1 MEIKGKT
8 IVITGSGSGLG
19 KAMALGFAKKGGNI
33 VVSDIKEESVIATVK
48 EISELG
54 VKAHGIIG
62 NVSVEADAIRLMEE
76 SVSHFSSLDVAIL
89 NAGILRDGL
98 LVRVDKETKKVKGKL
113 SLEQWQSVI
122 DVNLTGVFLTGREA
136 AVQMIDSG
144 KGGVIIP
151 ISSVAMHGNVGQSN
165 YSAAKAGVASM
176 TKLWAQELKNYK
188 IRVAGIA
195 PGFIATEMV
204 LKDMKAEA
212 LDKWKSLIPIGRL
225 GEPSEISHTAEFIVE
240 NDLIDGVVLEA
251 SGGIKI

>member
-8 IVITGSGSGLG
+8 IIITGSGSGLG
-19 KAMALGFAKKGGNI
+19 KSMALGFAKKGGNI
-33 VVSDIKEESVIATVK
+33 VVTDVNEVAIQTVV
-48 EISELG
+48 SEVQSLG
-54 VKAHGIIG
+54 VKAIG
-62 NVSVEADAIRLMEE
+62 VQANVAREDDVVRLMDEAE
-76 SVSHFSSLDVAIL
+76 KAFGSIDVSIL

-98 LVRVDKETKKVKGKL
+98 LVKVDKETKKVKGKM
-113 SLEQWQSVI
+113 SLDQWQSVI
-122 DVNLTGVFLTGREA
+122 DVNLTGVFLTARES
-136 AVQMIDSG
+136 AVKMINSG

-151 ISSVAMHGNVGQSN
+151 ISSVAMHGNPGQTN
-165 YSAAKAGVASM
+165 YSAAKAGVATM
-176 TKLWAQELKNYK
+176 TKLWAQELKNYR

-204 LKDMKAEA
+204 LKDMKQEA

>member
-19 KAMALGFAKKGGNI
+19 KAMALGFAAKGGNI
-33 VVSDIKEESVIATVK
+33 VVSDMNTDSIEKTLTEVRA
-48 EISELG
+48 LG
-54 VKAHGIIG
+54 SRAIG
-62 NVSVEADAIRLMEE
+62 VPCNVSREEDVINLMEKT
-76 SVSHFSSLDVAIL
+76 VSEYKSLDVAIL

-98 LVRVDKETKKVKGKL
+98 LVRVDRETGNIKGKL

-136 AVQMIDSG
+136 AVQMVNL
-144 KGGVIIP
+144 KKPGVIIP
-151 ISSVAMHGNVGQSN
+151 ISSVAMHGNPGQTN
-165 YSAAKAGVASM
+165 YSAAKAGVAAM

-204 LKDMKAEA
+204 LKDMKPEA
-212 LDKWKSLIPIGRL
+212 LEKWKSLIPIGRL
-225 GEPSEISHTAEFIVE
+225 GEPSEISSTAEFIVE

>member
-8 IVITGSGSGLG
+8 IIITGSGSGLG
-19 KAMALGFAKKGGNI
+19 KSMALGFAKKGGNI
-33 VVSDIKEESVIATVK
+33 VVTDVNEAAIQTVV
-48 EISELG
+48 SEVQSLG
-54 VKAHGIIG
+54 VKAIG
-62 NVSVEADAIRLMEE
+62 VQANVAREDDVVRLMDEAE
-76 SVSHFSSLDVAIL
+76 KAFGSIDVSIL

-98 LVRVDKETKKVKGKL
+98 LVKVDKETKKVKGKM
-113 SLEQWQSVI
+113 SLDQWQSVI
-122 DVNLTGVFLTGREA
+122 DVNLTGVFLTARES
-136 AVQMIDSG
+136 AVKMINSG

-151 ISSVAMHGNVGQSN
+151 ISSVAMHGNPGQTN
-165 YSAAKAGVASM
+165 YSAAKAGVATM

-204 LKDMKAEA
+204 LKDMKQEA